1 MAARDP
7 SGDETQV
14 IRCIYCQMPQNISRR
29 ALSITCKFCNKSLKI
44 EALTV
49 KNYFARR
56 AVETCGPLTV
66 ERNGE
71 IVGDRIICGSL
82 IVRGK
87 IKSEI
92 LCHGQ
97 MLVSPEA
104 QIRGDVTASSLAVG
118 EGALLQGRYRIGPM
132 ENHPNP
138 SQTPR
143 PAGNDSP

>member
-118 EGALLQGRYRIGPM
+118 EGAMLQGRYRIGPM
-132 ENHPNP
+132 ENHPNS
-138 SQTPR
+138 SQ
-143 PAGNDSP
+143 PAHPPGSRSE